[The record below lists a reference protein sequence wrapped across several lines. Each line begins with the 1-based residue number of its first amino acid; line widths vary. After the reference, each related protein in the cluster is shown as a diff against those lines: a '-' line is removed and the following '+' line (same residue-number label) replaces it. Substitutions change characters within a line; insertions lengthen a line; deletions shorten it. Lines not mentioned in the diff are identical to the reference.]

1 MIFGIVERQRDRR
14 KILALI
20 LSIKLCYEEKVK
32 ILLSCSIKTKEYIEN
47 FADLQNIEIIYL
59 LSSPD
64 NNMSSLDKFYNLIYL
79 GVMKYGECL
88 FIDTTLIMTNKI
100 IINEE
105 IKNQGIG
112 IVKFCSVGSHIEEH
126 VELLKYSSHLLYVS
140 KMEHVLKIKEYI
152 DYHNN
157 LDLQDIS
164 NNDLSNNYIL
174 NNDISNND
182 VSNNDVSNDDVS
194 NDDVSNNDA
203 SNNDVLNNDVSNNDI
218 SNNDVSNNYA
228 SNNDVLNNDVSNN
241 DVSNNDDDVSNIFKL
256 HIDASGNETLKLNGE
271 TVKQDNVKINKENKK
286 INKFSL
292 PLPNY
297 LNETIKINNY
307 FESYTLLAIR
317 EFLGFT
323 NTIKLNDL
331 RSDGFCVKE
340 NQVKFLCLD
349 DKKSHIPEIGDVLMA
364 IVKPLLHYNYKFVNV
379 INLRGSNG
387 IDLVSP
393 IPNGFNEWDRTE
405 DISGGMFELIE
416 MLSNVGYYS
425 LRKNVDIDHFL
436 AGSYILMDK
445 NSNTFLTRKMRKWQL
460 FLCNYSEK
468 MKKTLDNLNHPYK
481 FLCYYSE
488 HPKILEDFTQ
498 DKIFDKTIDYVEIKN
513 DKIHYYVDNKL
524 IEKKVSLRNSDYEGF
539 LVQLENVKFGLIETL
554 DIHLISTF
562 LSLNIC
568 PIIQNDLPL
577 FELEENVH
585 YLNAVNL
592 SKYDELVVNIKEY
605 VKNNI
610 KIKGVSNKILNVMFT
625 N

>member
-20 LSIKLCYEEKVK
+20 LSIKLCYKEKVK

-64 NNMSSLDKFYNLIYL
+64 NNMSSLDKFYNLVYL

-112 IVKFCSVGSHIEEH
+112 IVKFSSVGSHIEEH

-164 NNDLSNNYIL
+164 NND
-174 NNDISNND
+174 ISNNEI
-182 VSNNDVSNDDVS
+182 
-194 NDDVSNNDA
+194 
-203 SNNDVLNNDVSNNDI
+203 SNNDI
-218 SNNDVSNNYA
+218 SNNDVSNN
-228 SNNDVLNNDVSNN
+228 
-241 DVSNNDDDVSNIFKL
+241 DVSNIFKL

-271 TVKQDNVKINKENKK
+271 TVKQDNFKINKENK

-307 FESYTLLAIR
+307 FESYTLLSLR

-323 NTIKLNDL
+323 NTIKLKDL
-331 RSDGFCVKE
+331 SSNGFCVKE

-349 DKKSHIPEIGDVLMA
+349 DKKSHIPEVGDILMA
-364 IVKPLLHYNYKFVNV
+364 MVKPLLHHNYRFANV

-393 IPNGFNEWDRTE
+393 IANGFNEWDRTE

-445 NSNTFLTRKMRKWQL
+445 NSNTFLTRKMRTWQL

-513 DKIHYYVDNKL
+513 DEIHYFKEGKL
-524 IEKKVSLRNSDYEGF
+524 IDKKESYRKSDYEGF
-539 LVQLENVKFGLIETL
+539 LTQLENVKFGLIETL

-568 PIIQNDLPL
+568 PIIQNDLTL

-592 SKYDELVVNIKEY
+592 SKYDELIVNIKEY

-610 KIKGVSNKILNVMFT
+610 KIKGVSNKILNEMFT

>member
-20 LSIKLCYEEKVK
+20 LSIKLCYKEKVK

-64 NNMSSLDKFYNLIYL
+64 NNMSSLDKFYNLVYL

-112 IVKFCSVGSHIEEH
+112 IVKFSSVGSHIEEH

-164 NNDLSNNYIL
+164 NND
-174 NNDISNND
+174 ISNNEI
-182 VSNNDVSNDDVS
+182 
-194 NDDVSNNDA
+194 
-203 SNNDVLNNDVSNNDI
+203 SNNDI
-218 SNNDVSNNYA
+218 SNNDVSNN
-228 SNNDVLNNDVSNN
+228 
-241 DVSNNDDDVSNIFKL
+241 DVSNIFKL

-271 TVKQDNVKINKENKK
+271 TVKQDNFKINKENK

-307 FESYTLLAIR
+307 FESYTLLSLR

-323 NTIKLNDL
+323 NTIKLKDL
-331 RSDGFCVKE
+331 SSNGFCVKE

-349 DKKSHIPEIGDVLMA
+349 DKKSHIPEVGDILMA
-364 IVKPLLHYNYKFVNV
+364 MVKPLLHHNYRFANV

-393 IPNGFNEWDRTE
+393 IANGFNEWDRTE

-445 NSNTFLTRKMRKWQL
+445 NSNTFLTRKMRTWQL

-468 MKKTLDNLNHPYK
+468 MKKTLDNLNYPYK

-498 DKIFDKTIDYVEIKN
+498 DKIFDKTIDYV
-513 DKIHYYVDNKL
+513 
-524 IEKKVSLRNSDYEGF
+524 
-539 LVQLENVKFGLIETL
+539 
-554 DIHLISTF
+554 
-562 LSLNIC
+562 
-568 PIIQNDLPL
+568 
-577 FELEENVH
+577 
-585 YLNAVNL
+585 
-592 SKYDELVVNIKEY
+592 
-605 VKNNI
+605 
-610 KIKGVSNKILNVMFT
+610 
-625 N
+625 

>member
-20 LSIKLCYEEKVK
+20 LSIKLCYKEKVK

-64 NNMSSLDKFYNLIYL
+64 NNMSSLDKFYNLVYL

-112 IVKFCSVGSHIEEH
+112 IVKFSSVGSHIEEH
-126 VELLKYSSHLLYVS
+126 VELLKYSSDV
-140 KMEHVLKIKEYI
+140 
-152 DYHNN
+152 
-157 LDLQDIS
+157 
-164 NNDLSNNYIL
+164 
-174 NNDISNND
+174 SNND
-182 VSNNDVSNDDVS
+182 VSNNDVSN
-194 NDDVSNNDA
+194 N
-203 SNNDVLNNDVSNNDI
+203 
-218 SNNDVSNNYA
+218 
-228 SNNDVLNNDVSNN
+228 
-241 DVSNNDDDVSNIFKL
+241 DVSNIFKL

-271 TVKQDNVKINKENKK
+271 TVKQDNFKINKENK

-307 FESYTLLAIR
+307 FESYTLLSLR

-323 NTIKLNDL
+323 NTIKLKDL
-331 RSDGFCVKE
+331 SSNGFCVKE

-349 DKKSHIPEIGDVLMA
+349 DKKSHIPEVGDILMA
-364 IVKPLLHYNYKFVNV
+364 MVKPLLHHNYRFANV

-393 IPNGFNEWDRTE
+393 IANGFNEWDRTE

-445 NSNTFLTRKMRKWQL
+445 NSNTFLTRKMRTWQL

-513 DKIHYYVDNKL
+513 DEIHYFKEGKL
-524 IEKKVSLRNSDYEGF
+524 IDKKESYRKSDYEGF
-539 LVQLENVKFGLIETL
+539 LTQLENVKFGLIETL

-568 PIIQNDLPL
+568 PIIQNDLTL

-592 SKYDELVVNIKEY
+592 IKYDELIVNIKEY

-610 KIKGVSNKILNVMFT
+610 KIKGVSNKILNEMFT

>member
-20 LSIKLCYEEKVK
+20 LSIKLCYKEKVK

-64 NNMSSLDKFYNLIYL
+64 NNMSSLDKFYNLVYL

-112 IVKFCSVGSHIEEH
+112 IVKFSSVGSHIEEH

-164 NNDLSNNYIL
+164 NNDISNNEIS

-182 VSNNDVSNDDVS
+182 VSNNDVSN
-194 NDDVSNNDA
+194 
-203 SNNDVLNNDVSNNDI
+203 NDVSNN
-218 SNNDVSNNYA
+218 
-228 SNNDVLNNDVSNN
+228 
-241 DVSNNDDDVSNIFKL
+241 DVSNIFKL

-271 TVKQDNVKINKENKK
+271 TVKQDNFKINKENK

-307 FESYTLLAIR
+307 FESYTLLSLR

-323 NTIKLNDL
+323 NTIKLKDL
-331 RSDGFCVKE
+331 SSNGFCVKE

-349 DKKSHIPEIGDVLMA
+349 DKKSHIPEVGDILMA
-364 IVKPLLHYNYKFVNV
+364 MVKPLLHHNYRFANV

-393 IPNGFNEWDRTE
+393 IANGFNEWDRTE

-445 NSNTFLTRKMRKWQL
+445 NSNTFLTRKMRTWQL

-468 MKKTLDNLNHPYK
+468 MKKTLDNLNYPYK

-513 DKIHYYVDNKL
+513 DEIHYFKEGKL
-524 IEKKVSLRNSDYEGF
+524 IDKKESYRKSDYEGF
-539 LVQLENVKFGLIETL
+539 LTQLENVKFGLIETL

-568 PIIQNDLPL
+568 PIIQGDLTL

-592 SKYDELVVNIKEY
+592 NKYDELVVNINEY

-610 KIKGVSNKILNVMFT
+610 KIKGVSNKILNEMLT

>member
-20 LSIKLCYEEKVK
+20 LSIKLCYKEKVK

-64 NNMSSLDKFYNLIYL
+64 NNMSSLDKFYNLVYL

-112 IVKFCSVGSHIEEH
+112 IVKFSSVGSHIEEH

-164 NNDLSNNYIL
+164 NNDISHNDFS

-182 VSNNDVSNDDVS
+182 VSNNDVSN
-194 NDDVSNNDA
+194 NYVSNN
-203 SNNDVLNNDVSNNDI
+203 V
-218 SNNDVSNNYA
+218 
-228 SNNDVLNNDVSNN
+228 
-241 DVSNNDDDVSNIFKL
+241 VSNIFKL

-271 TVKQDNVKINKENKK
+271 TVKQDNFKINKENK

-307 FESYTLLAIR
+307 FESYTLLSLR

-323 NTIKLNDL
+323 NTIKLKDL
-331 RSDGFCVKE
+331 SSNGFCVKE
-340 NQVKFLCLD
+340 N
-349 DKKSHIPEIGDVLMA
+349 H
-364 IVKPLLHYNYKFVNV
+364 
-379 INLRGSNG
+379 
-387 IDLVSP
+387 
-393 IPNGFNEWDRTE
+393 
-405 DISGGMFELIE
+405 
-416 MLSNVGYYS
+416 
-425 LRKNVDIDHFL
+425 
-436 AGSYILMDK
+436 
-445 NSNTFLTRKMRKWQL
+445 L
-460 FLCNYSEK
+460 F
-468 MKKTLDNLNHPYK
+468 
-481 FLCYYSE
+481 F
-488 HPKILEDFTQ
+488 
-498 DKIFDKTIDYVEIKN
+498 
-513 DKIHYYVDNKL
+513 
-524 IEKKVSLRNSDYEGF
+524 
-539 LVQLENVKFGLIETL
+539 
-554 DIHLISTF
+554 
-562 LSLNIC
+562 
-568 PIIQNDLPL
+568 
-577 FELEENVH
+577 
-585 YLNAVNL
+585 
-592 SKYDELVVNIKEY
+592 
-605 VKNNI
+605 
-610 KIKGVSNKILNVMFT
+610 
-625 N
+625 